1 MDRSSDKQPPT
12 IHTVVVTAMA
22 SSFSKR
28 SLCLLL
34 LLAVFLHG
42 SSGTSRS
49 ATEDTDPMT
58 SRTMEQRFR
67 RWKAEHN
74 RTYSTPEEERHRLR
88 VYADNMRYIEATND
102 DAGAG
107 LTYELGE
114 TAYTDLTSDEFMAM
128 YTSRAPPLSDDDDAT
143 MMMITTRAGP
153 IDAGGRRQQ
162 VYVNESA
169 GAPASVDWRKRGAVT
184 AVKNQGQCGSCW
196 AFSTVAV
203 VEGIYQIQTGKLA
216 SLSEQE
222 LVDCDKLDHGCNGG
236 VSYRALQWITSNGGI
251 TSQEDY
257 PYTAKDD
264 TCDTTKLSH
273 HAASI
278 SGFQRVATRSELSL
292 TNAVVMQP
300 VAVSIEAGGAN
311 FQHYRNGVYNGPCGT
326 RLNHG
331 VTVVG
336 YGEDEVT
343 GESYWI
349 VKNSWGEKWGDS
361 GYLRMKKGII
371 DKPEGICG
379 IAIRPSFPFM

>member
-1 MDRSSDKQPPT
+1 
-12 IHTVVVTAMA
+12 MA
-22 SSFSKR
+22 SSSSKR
-28 SLCLLL
+28 SSCLLL
-34 LLAVFLHG
+34 LLAVFFLHG
-42 SSGTSRS
+42 SSATSRP
-49 ATEDTDPMT
+49 ATEDADPMA
-58 SRTMEQRFR
+58 QRFR
-67 RWKAEHN
+67 RWKAEHS
-74 RTYSTPEEERHRLR
+74 RTYATPEEERHRLR
-88 VYADNMRYIEATND
+88 VYARNMRYIEATNG

-114 TAYTDLTSDEFMAM
+114 TAYTDLTSDEFTAM
-128 YTSRAPPLSDDDDAT
+128 YTSRAPPLSDDDDDLPMT
-143 MMMITTRAGP
+143 MITTRAGP
-153 IDAGGRRQQ
+153 VAAAGGGGWLQ

-169 GAPASVDWRKRGAVT
+169 GAPASVDWRERGAVT

-203 VEGIYQIQTGKLA
+203 IEGIHQIKTGKLA

-251 TSQEDY
+251 TSQDDY

-264 TCDTTKLSH
+264 TCDTKKLSH

-292 TNAVVMQP
+292 TNAVAMQP

-349 VKNSWGEKWGDS
+349 VKNSWGEKWGDN

-379 IAIRPSFPFM
+379 IAIRPSFPLM